1 VSKFRL
7 LSRELPLTVES
18 IASCTLFGVLAVVD
32 RPFEAHLFKHGYE
45 QHAEPSATPGVSRR
59 TSAAR
64 PVSYISEKRTSNQR
78 RSVSAH
84 RRNPSD
90 YSFADVATIDLSNSP
105 APSTIFAPSPIR
117 SLGLGIFTSHHMP
130 PPIPAAYFDTR
141 PPVFNPSTANRSLTR
156 PPRLSGHLATSGFA
170 PLVQYSASTWRAV
183 HPTLPASR
191 SQPYLPSIGLSHH
204 SRYSRSSVSFT
215 RPHRLSYA
223 APTASSS
230 SRSGSTGPEGRD
242 SPLSATGDAYEKATP
257 SEIAYT
263 ILNGTPIPGTTRVK
277 GRTHMRTASAP
288 DATSGAQQAPHSERM
303 AIGWKPQLPDLD
315 LEQKEGLTGNE
326 QQASEIQPVRL
337 VKLTHSSS
345 EGFLSRFSPDTSPDN
360 DLKKSHQ
367 ELERELAARLI
378 TRKPVP
384 ARSRSADPMR
394 HSSVPTV
401 AEAATVM
408 ISKMPQDLETP
419 KARPV
424 STDDKPKTPFEEGKD
439 KPLPGNRHQIAPN

>member
-1 VSKFRL
+1 
-7 LSRELPLTVES
+7 
-18 IASCTLFGVLAVVD
+18 
-32 RPFEAHLFKHGYE
+32 
-45 QHAEPSATPGVSRR
+45 VSRR

-105 APSTIFAPSPIR
+105 APSTIFTPSPIR
-117 SLGLGIFTSHHMP
+117 SLGLGVFTSDHMP

-141 PPVFNPSTANRSLTR
+141 PPVFNPSMANRSLTR
-156 PPRLSGHLATSGFA
+156 PPRLSGHVATSGFA

-183 HPTLPASR
+183 HPPSRPSSILPASR

-204 SRYSRSSVSFT
+204 SRYSRSSVSLT

-223 APTASSS
+223 APNASSS

-242 SPLSATGDAYEKATP
+242 SPLSGAGDAYEKATP
-257 SEIAYT
+257 SEIAYA
-263 ILNGTPIPGTTRVK
+263 ILNGTPIPGITRLK
-277 GRTHMRTASAP
+277 GRNGHMRTASAP
-288 DATSGAQQAPHSERM
+288 DATSGAQQATPSGRM

-315 LEQKEGLTGNE
+315 LGQKQGLTGVE
-326 QQASEIQPVRL
+326 RQTSEALPVRL
-337 VKLTHSSS
+337 LKLTHSSS
-345 EGFLSRFSPDTSPDN
+345 EGFLSRFSPDTSPDD
-360 DLKKSHQ
+360 DLKKPHQ
-367 ELERELAARLI
+367 ELERELDSRLI

-401 AEAATVM
+401 VEATTIM

-424 STDDKPKTPFEEGKD
+424 STDAKPKIPFEELKD
-439 KPLPGNRHQIAPN
+439 KSLPKIGVQ